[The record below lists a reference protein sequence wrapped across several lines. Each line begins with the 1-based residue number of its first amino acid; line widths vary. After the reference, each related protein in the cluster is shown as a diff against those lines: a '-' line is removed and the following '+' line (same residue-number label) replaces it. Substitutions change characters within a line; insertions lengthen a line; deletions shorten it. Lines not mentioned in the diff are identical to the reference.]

1 MDGTFHH
8 SQVKCLQLPKNE
20 MAAAEP
26 TRPPSGSKR
35 ISSFDLP
42 VHPIL
47 KPNTNTMNIPRPK
60 SAKGRSRPSSAYI
73 QSPETCSY
81 PIPVPSA
88 FGDLSN
94 SPPSS
99 ILQPP
104 NRITQVTNEDV
115 PNLLHQI
122 PSRPS
127 SSLNRYRVLPSI
139 GRRETSDSGIRT
151 IAQQTN
157 KLNLHADL
165 EQKLKSSREKPPLSK
180 SDIATSKTQVSQNA
194 SVTLP
199 DEPSESEPRLRLA
212 VRYPSGQRF
221 ERCFRPSDTL
231 QSILSVAEWKSNNN
245 YANSVVETM
254 DVPRRSF
261 SDLSKTLEECGIQN
275 KSVLCILQ
283 DEGD

>member
-1 MDGTFHH
+1 
-8 SQVKCLQLPKNE
+8 
-20 MAAAEP
+20 
-26 TRPPSGSKR
+26 
-35 ISSFDLP
+35 
-42 VHPIL
+42 
-47 KPNTNTMNIPRPK
+47 MNIPRPK
-60 SAKGRSRPSSAYI
+60 SAKGRSRPNSAYI
-73 QSPETCSY
+73 HSPETCSY
-81 PIPVPSA
+81 SIPVPSA
-88 FGDLSN
+88 FSNPGN

-99 ILQPP
+99 PSMLHPP
-104 NRITQVTNEDV
+104 TRITRVTNENV
-115 PNLLHQI
+115 PELLHQI

-139 GRRETSDSGIRT
+139 GRRESSDGGIRT

-157 KLNLHADL
+157 KLNLQTDL
-165 EQKLKSSREKPPLSK
+165 QQKFKSSKQQKPPLSK
-180 SDIATSKTQVSQNA
+180 SSAATLKIQLSQSRA
-194 SVTLP
+194 TTLP
-199 DEPSESEPRLRLA
+199 DEPSESEPRLQLA

-231 QSILSVAEWKSNNN
+231 QTILSVAEWKSNAN

-283 DEGD
+283 DDD

>member
-1 MDGTFHH
+1 
-8 SQVKCLQLPKNE
+8 

-26 TRPPSGSKR
+26 TSRPPSGSKS
-35 ISSFDLP
+35 ISSFDPP
-42 VHPIL
+42 VHSIIE
-47 KPNTNTMNIPRPK
+47 PNTSTMNIPRPK
-60 SAKGRSRPSSAYI
+60 SAKGRSRPNSAYI
-73 QSPETCSY
+73 HNPETCSS

-88 FGDLSN
+88 FSDPGS

-99 ILQPP
+99 PSMLYPP
-104 NRITQVTNEDV
+104 TRITRVTKEDV
-115 PNLLHQI
+115 PELLHQI

-139 GRRETSDSGIRT
+139 GMRESNDSGIRT
-151 IAQQTN
+151 IVQQTN
-157 KLNLHADL
+157 KLNLQADL
-165 EQKLKSSREKPPLSK
+165 EQKLKLSREKKPSHSK
-180 SDIATSKTQVSQNA
+180 SSTATSKSQLSQSRA
-194 SVTLP
+194 AALP

-231 QSILSVAEWKSNNN
+231 QTILSVAEWKSNTN
-245 YANSVVETM
+245 YTNSVVETM

-261 SDLSKTLEECGIQN
+261 NDLSKTLEECGIQN

-283 DEGD
+283 DEDSLGWILKAL

>member
-1 MDGTFHH
+1 
-8 SQVKCLQLPKNE
+8 

-26 TRPPSGSKR
+26 TSRPPSGSKS
-35 ISSFDLP
+35 ISSFEP
-42 VHPIL
+42 SVHSIIE
-47 KPNTNTMNIPRPK
+47 PNTSTMNIPRPK
-60 SAKGRSRPSSAYI
+60 SAKGRSRPNSAYI
-73 QSPETCSY
+73 HSPETCSY
-81 PIPVPSA
+81 PIPVPSV
-88 FGDLSN
+88 FSDLSS
-94 SPPSS
+94 SPP
-99 ILQPP
+99 LPP
-104 NRITQVTNEDV
+104 SVSNPPTRITRVTKEEV
-115 PNLLHQI
+115 PELLHQI

-139 GRRETSDSGIRT
+139 GRRESSDIGIKS

-157 KLNLHADL
+157 ELNLHADL
-165 EQKLKSSREKPPLSK
+165 EEKFKSHQEKKPSLSK
-180 SDIATSKTQVSQNA
+180 SSSVTSKTQLFPSQTA
-194 SVTLP
+194 FVP

-231 QSILSVAEWKSNNN
+231 QTILSVAEWKSNAN
-245 YANSVVETM
+245 YTNSVVETM

-261 SDLSKTLEECGIQN
+261 NDLSKTLEECGIQN

>member
-1 MDGTFHH
+1 
-8 SQVKCLQLPKNE
+8 

-26 TRPPSGSKR
+26 TSRPSSGSKS

-42 VHPIL
+42 VHPII
-47 KPNTNTMNIPRPK
+47 KPKASNMNVPRPK
-60 SAKGRSRPSSAYI
+60 SAKGRSRPNSTYI
-73 QSPETCSY
+73 HSPESCSY
-81 PIPVPSA
+81 PIPAPSA
-88 FGDLSN
+88 FSDAGN
-94 SPPSS
+94 SPSSSPSMLHS
-99 ILQPP
+99 PT
-104 NRITQVTNEDV
+104 RITRMTNENV
-115 PNLLHQI
+115 PELLHQI

-139 GRRETSDSGIRT
+139 GRRESSDSGIRT

-157 KLNLHADL
+157 KLNLQTLL
-165 EQKLKSSREKPPLSK
+165 EQKLKSIKEKKPSLSK
-180 SDIATSKTQVSQNA
+180 SSTATSKIQLSQNQA
-194 SVTLP
+194 AALP
-199 DEPSESEPRLRLA
+199 DEPSESEPRLQLA

-231 QSILSVAEWKSNNN
+231 QTILSVAECNSHDN

-254 DVPRRSF
+254 DVPRKSF

-283 DEGD
+283 DEDD

>member
-1 MDGTFHH
+1 
-8 SQVKCLQLPKNE
+8 

-26 TRPPSGSKR
+26 TSRPPSGSKS

-42 VHPIL
+42 LYPIL

-60 SAKGRSRPSSAYI
+60 SAKGRSRPSSAYV
-73 QSPETCSY
+73 QSPEICSD

-88 FGDLSN
+88 FSDLSN

-99 ILQPP
+99 TLHPP
-104 NRITQVTNEDV
+104 NRITRVTNEDV
-115 PNLLHQI
+115 PNLIHQV

-127 SSLNRYRVLPSI
+127 SSLNRYKVLPSI
-139 GRRETSDSGIRT
+139 GRRESSESGIRT

-165 EQKLKSSREKPPLSK
+165 EQNLKSNKEKKPPPPLSK
-180 SDIATSKTQVSQNA
+180 SRTSTTKTQVSQNPLL
-194 SVTLP
+194 TLP

-283 DEGD
+283 GEGN